1 MPKLALKLYL
11 LLVSELHTIQGDEET
26 LKVGKQLEPLTLT
39 PATRTRGLWS
49 HKTSETRSL
58 DLRVL
63 LGNLK
68 FSQKTPGSCHSYVS
82 FISSRSHNLS

>member
-26 LKVGKQLEPLTLT
+26 LKFGKQLEPLTLT

-49 HKTSETRSL
+49 HKTS
-58 DLRVL
+58 V
-63 LGNLK
+63 
-68 FSQKTPGSCHSYVS
+68 
-82 FISSRSHNLS
+82 